1 MSTEAMPPEGKYVK
15 NDTTKSALAEGTLL
29 KLMKLGLGCRI
40 DWPKEG
46 TALVWCTTAYF
57 QRITSSSMKWR
68 RVRQCQ

>member
-40 DWPKEG
+40 DWPKEA
-46 TALVWCTTAYF
+46 TALVWWTTAYF
-57 QRITSSSMKWR
+57 
-68 RVRQCQ
+68 